1 MNCEILWPIHN
12 SKFVLPTN
20 QNLEAVLACM
30 HMRIVFRSG
39 DEMYTYDERTL
50 FLMENT
56 LVIKI
61 AQSILGWLIILL
73 VLPSLWFRFPESF
86 WTLFSTSFLVSF
98 FCTLSAVVELL
109 ANSDI
114 AKQRI
119 CTYHKLKKKKISRQW
134 LALALDP
141 PIGCVILV
149 FCKLQFGYQAARTA
163 ITYNN
168 LLAMVVNSAVIS
180 AFWFNEGFSFISKVF
195 LSTKRQ

>member
-1 MNCEILWPIHN
+1 
-12 SKFVLPTN
+12 
-20 QNLEAVLACM
+20 
-30 HMRIVFRSG
+30 
-39 DEMYTYDERTL
+39 MYTYDERTL

-56 LVIKI
+56 LVKI
-61 AQSILGWLIILL
+61 AQSILGWLIILI

-98 FCTLSAVVELL
+98 FSTLSPVVELL

-119 CTYHKLKKKKISRQW
+119 CTYHKLKKKKFSRQW

-141 PIGCVILV
+141 PIGCVILL

-163 ITYNN
+163 ITCNN
-168 LLAMVVNSAVIS
+168 LLAMVVNSAVIYILP
-180 AFWFNEGFSFISKVF
+180 FWFNEGFSFISKVF
-195 LSTKRQ
+195 LSTKCQ

>member
-1 MNCEILWPIHN
+1 MQCICAQ
-12 SKFVLPTN
+12 FFA
-20 QNLEAVLACM
+20 LEM
-30 HMRIVFRSG
+30 YI
-39 DEMYTYDERTL
+39 YTYDARTL

-56 LVIKI
+56 LVKI

-73 VLPSLWFRFPESF
+73 ALPSLWFRFPESF
-86 WTLFSTSFLVSF
+86 WSLFSTSFLVSF

-109 ANSDI
+109 ANSDF

-119 CTYHKLKKKKISRQW
+119 CTYHKLKKKKISRKW
-134 LALALDP
+134 RSLAFDP
-141 PIGCVILV
+141 PIGCVISV

-163 ITYNN
+163 ITCNN

>member
-1 MNCEILWPIHN
+1 
-12 SKFVLPTN
+12 
-20 QNLEAVLACM
+20 
-30 HMRIVFRSG
+30 MRIVFRSG
-39 DEMYTYDERTL
+39 DEIYTYDERTF
-50 FLMENT
+50 FLMNT
-56 LVIKI
+56 LVKI

-114 AKQRI
+114 SKQRI
-119 CTYHKLKKKKISRQW
+119 CTYHKLKKKKFSR
-134 LALALDP
+134 LDP

-163 ITYNN
+163 ITCNN